1 MEEEAGAAVELG
13 LVHSW
18 QQEVEQEG
26 MEKPETW
33 AWEQSEGQT
42 QG

>member
-1 MEEEAGAAVELG
+1 MEEEAEGAVE